1 MQNVRHILFQQARYL
16 SNFETTAPC
25 PRPGFPCQLSP
36 FILLWTPCVLTV
48 NRQQCLLLHS
58 LNISH
63 WRQLPCQIYN
73 ELVFTP
79 ILIVTAPNPPD
90 TEEVCDSP
98 LCITMSQSQGP
109 CLILYSPSSLY
120 SILPIHISRCP
131 CLSCHPPLLFL
142 PPSLAFL
149 SAKLLAGIF
158 YTCSLCILTILTL
171 VVSVEDP

>member
-63 WRQLPCQIYN
+63 WRQLPCQIYK

-98 LCITMSQSQGP
+98 LCLP
-109 CLILYSPSSLY
+109 CPKVRGLASFFPLPLLSTPSFPSTFQDALVF
-120 SILPIHISRCP
+120 PVT
-131 CLSCHPPLLFL
+131 PLLFL

-171 VVSVEDP
+171 VVIVEDP